1 MYRTFNGHRLGFAV
15 ILHIAIAILIAHI
28 AVAVSVGMEGSLGSI
43 ISFVFYHAVHK
54 GEVMNALVVFLAW
67 RVC

>member
-15 ILHIAIAILIAHI
+15 VLHIAIAILIAHI
-28 AVAVSVGMEGSLGSI
+28 AVAVGVGVEGAIGSI
-43 ISFVFYHAVHK
+43 ISFVFYHTIHE